1 MGVGVASK
9 ARACGVS
16 EVTEEKSKA
25 AKVAWDVADLR
36 GSELGFWLKM
46 FLVVK
51 RFLLEKKG
59 RGIGADVHLE
69 VVFGVGGECRIP
81 VPKKLEE
88 SKVLEVEA
96 MARKSKGSWCFWYS
110 LFPSAPSLL
119 VLSLH

>member
-25 AKVAWDVADLR
+25 AKVAWDAADLR

-69 VVFGVGGECRIP
+69 VVFGVGGECRIL

-88 SKVLEVEA
+88 SKVLVVEA
-96 MARKSKGSWCFWYS
+96 MAPKSKGSWCFWYS
-110 LFPSAPSLL
+110 LFPSSPPLL
-119 VLSLH
+119 LSLH

>member
-1 MGVGVASK
+1 MGVASK

-25 AKVAWDVADLR
+25 AKVAWDAADLR

-59 RGIGADVHLE
+59 RGIGAGVHLE
-69 VVFGVGGECRIP
+69 VVFGVGGECRIL

-88 SKVLEVEA
+88 SKVLVVEA
-96 MARKSKGSWCFWYS
+96 MARKSKGSWCFWYR